1 MNFSFEFFSL
11 RRDSLRTRLMAWNML
26 TLAVILTVMGG
37 LIQYTAQRGL
47 LNSIDREIENNRP
60 PMRHLDRDTPAA
72 IRIALLPPDDHPG
85 PNGHGPHG
93 RDHGPPDE
101 QQNGQTDD
109 PGPPN
114 GEQNG
119 GAAGNQ
125 NSPDDSANAGE
136 RAAAPTVDWHRARIF
151 DPQGGRIS
159 QKDNDPPADPAAF
172 RKALA
177 GQAVFADGT
186 FYNEPARLLYT
197 PIRFQGRIVAVTQ
210 DAHSMIE
217 VQRAISG
224 MRRALLTLIP
234 VALLLAGI
242 GGAWLTDRALRPV
255 RQITLAAERIGADDL
270 SRRLPTQ
277 GDDEFARLAGTFNG
291 MLSRLESDF
300 AQREALVRQLQELIA
315 QQQRF
320 TGDASHELRTPL
332 TIIKANASL
341 LLPAQPTSAEWREGV
356 EEINS
361 AADSMTRLVQD
372 LLLLTRADGG
382 QMGRAPEI
390 LPLDRVLEKAVSR
403 VRRPDAAEIRL
414 EIADAPL
421 SVRGDAEDFTR
432 LFCNLIENAQRHT
445 PSTGT
450 IQIKAARRGAEI
462 IAQVIDNGAGIAPE
476 HLPHLCERFYRV
488 DSARSR
494 PDGGTG
500 LGLAICKSI
509 AESSGGTLSFA
520 SAVGKGT
527 TVTVTLPAG
536 EKGERYKV

>member
-1 MNFSFEFFSL
+1 MKFSLHFSPL

-26 TLAVILTVMGG
+26 TLAVILTLVGG
-37 LIQYTAQRGL
+37 LIQYTVQRGL
-47 LNSIDREIENNRP
+47 LTSVDREMENNRP
-60 PMRHLDRDTPAA
+60 PLRHIEGNTPAA
-72 IRIALLPPDDHPG
+72 IRAALLPPDDHPH
-85 PNGHGPHG
+85 GHGPHG
-93 RDHGPPDE
+93 PADRLQGPDNGPQDNQNGRLDTQGPPDE
-101 QQNGQTDD
+101 LQNGEL
-109 PGPPN
+109 P
-114 GEQNG
+114 
-119 GAAGNQ
+119 ANQ
-125 NSPDDSANAGE
+125 NPSSDSADGE
-136 RAAAPTVDWHRARIF
+136 DSAATPPVDWHRARIF
-151 DPQGGRIS
+151 DPQGGRIT
-159 QKDNDPPADPAAF
+159 QKDNEPPASPAAF
-172 RKALA
+172 RAALT
-177 GQAVFADGT
+177 GQAVFTDGT

-197 PIRFQGRIVAVTQ
+197 PLRFQGRVVAVTQ
-210 DAHSMIE
+210 NAYPMTE
-217 VQRAISG
+217 VYRTISG

-255 RQITLAAERIGADDL
+255 RQITFAAERIGADDL
-270 SRRLPTQ
+270 SRRLPAQ

-341 LLPAQPTSAEWREGV
+341 LLPANPTAEEWREGM

-382 QMGRAPEI
+382 QMGRNPEI
-390 LPLDRVLEKAVSR
+390 LPMEKVLEKAVFR

-414 EIADAPL
+414 EITDAPMP
-421 SVRGDAEDFTR
+421 VRGDSEDFTR

-445 PSTGT
+445 PADGT
-450 IQIKAARRGAEI
+450 IRVKAGRYGAEI
-462 IAQVIDNGAGIAPE
+462 RAQVMDNGAGISPE

-509 AESSGGTLSFA
+509 AESSGGALSIV
-520 SAVGKGT
+520 SALGKGT
-527 TVTVTLPAG
+527 TVTVTLPA
-536 EKGERYKV
+536 EK